1 MRPAETS
8 GCAEGLVMIW
18 KIRTWRQG
26 GRNDRVVHVRARCT
40 ALRAVEDVSLDCGP
54 GVQAV
59 DLSSAVRRG
68 MTGFS
73 TPIEG
78 TFRWDADID
87 RPEVIIT
94 WSDMGEPSQQR
105 IPLTS
110 ALHDAAGRPALLG
123 LLRARS

>member
-1 MRPAETS
+1 
-8 GCAEGLVMIW
+8 MIW
-18 KIRTWRQG
+18 KIRTWREV
-26 GRNDRVVHVRARCT
+26 GRNGRVVHVQARCT

-54 GVQAV
+54 GVHAV

-87 RPEVIIT
+87 RPEVILT

-105 IPLTS
+105 VPLSS
-110 ALHDAAGRPALLG
+110 ALDHAAGRPALLG
-123 LLRARS
+123 RLRARS